1 MIPVASPSSTSLIK
15 SFIADNIPEVK
26 RISKGMIGLMELFI
40 QFKKRNQKI
49 DRDDEVFIP
58 VNEMKKLCHHNYISF
73 REACFQMKGYS
84 NHLSGKCDLIT
95 GYTEA
100 FDALFI
106 NLLKAQLQYQST
118 LSPLYWYN
126 KELDNGDHNFELI
139 GNLYPGADTTMYH
152 QTEKSPRYYIWMQN
166 LSKADKKEVYS
177 GCVDFDI
184 TACHPTIFFKEVLK
198 GMTSNPYMKTMI
210 EEPEVFIQ
218 HLIDSKIYNRLYP
231 HITVTDERA
240 AAKDARSRLFN
251 LRPDGTHRLSGI
263 HWYDNLQAYI
273 ISEMDKMSISNPHQ
287 FFCNQERKI
296 VEQAID
302 HVGAE
307 RVVLLMHDGVILKD
321 VTFVGS
327 ICSELGFI
335 TGYQWKATL
344 L

>member
-1 MIPVASPSSTSLIK
+1 MDPVASPSSTSLIK

-26 RISKGMIGLMELFI
+26 RISKGMVELMELFI
-40 QFKKRNQKI
+40 FFKKRNQKI
-49 DRDDEVFIP
+49 ELDAEVFIP
-58 VNEMKKLCHHNYISF
+58 AKTMQNLVREYQPF
-73 REACFQMKGYS
+73 RDACFLMKGYN

-106 NLLKAQLQYQST
+106 SLLKAQYLFQST
-118 LSPLYWYN
+118 LSPLYLVN
-126 KELDNGDHNFELI
+126 KELDNKNHNFELI

-152 QTEKSPRYYIWMQN
+152 QTEKSPRYYIWLQN
-166 LSKADKKEVYS
+166 LSKDHKKEVYS

-231 HITVTDERA
+231 HLTVTDERA

-251 LRPDGTHRLSGI
+251 LRPDGSHRMSGI

-273 ISEMDKMSISNPHQ
+273 ISEMEKMSISNPHQ

-296 VEQAID
+296 VEQAIA
-302 HVGAE
+302 HVGAD

-321 VTFVGS
+321 VAYIGS
-327 ICSELGFI
+327 LCSELGFI